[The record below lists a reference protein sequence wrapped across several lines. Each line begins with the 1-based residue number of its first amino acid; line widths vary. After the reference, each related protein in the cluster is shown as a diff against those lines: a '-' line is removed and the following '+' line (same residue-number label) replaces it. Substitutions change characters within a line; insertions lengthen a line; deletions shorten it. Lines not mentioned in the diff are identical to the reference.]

1 MIAAMLITLAA
12 LIIIGVP
19 IAIALGVAATI
30 ALYFFGG
37 YPLAL
42 VTQKIFAISHEFTL
56 LAIPMFILSGQLMD
70 AGGISNQLVRAV
82 SAVLGAVRG
91 GLGAVSVVTA
101 MLFAGVSGSAVADA
115 AAVGSIVIK
124 PMKERGY
131 GADFSACLV
140 GAAGVIGPIIPPSIP
155 FIIYGVM
162 TSTSIAEL
170 FLAGAI
176 PGILIGIALIVVNYL
191 TAVKRNFP
199 REPRLPF
206 KQMIVDVLRAV
217 PALLMLVI
225 ILGGILG
232 GIFTATEASVA
243 AVVYALLIGRF
254 VYRKLTFHSVVI
266 AIQKATD
273 STIKVMWLIACASL
287 LSWIL
292 TSENVP
298 DVVAAFL
305 LSLSSNKLVLLILVA
320 VLYLLV
326 GMVIDLAPAMV
337 MLVPVLL
344 PALIK
349 VGVDPIHFGVITVV
363 GLAAGLVTPPTAPT
377 LMVTASIAEIP
388 LRLAFR
394 RIGPMLLALVVVLF
408 LCVFFP
414 GLSLW
419 LPGFM
424 R

>member
-1 MIAAMLITLAA
+1 MIGVMLGTLAI

-19 IAIALGVAATI
+19 IAIALGVAATV
-30 ALYFFGG
+30 ALFFFGG

-42 VTQKIFAISHEFTL
+42 VTQKIFAISQEFTL

-70 AGGISNQLVRAV
+70 AGGISHHLVRAV
-82 SAVLGAVRG
+82 SSVLGAVRG
-91 GLGAVSVVTA
+91 GLGTVSVVTA

-124 PMKERGY
+124 PMKEKGY
-131 GADFSACLV
+131 GPDFAACLV

-162 TSTSIAEL
+162 TGSSIAKL

-176 PGILIGIALIVVNYL
+176 PGFLIGVALIVVNYV

-199 REPRLPF
+199 REPVQSSR
-206 KQMIVDVLRAV
+206 QMVVDVLRAV
-217 PALLMLVI
+217 PALMMVVI

-232 GIFTATEASVA
+232 GIFTATEASVV
-243 AVVYALLIGRF
+243 AVIYALLIGRF
-254 VYRKLTFHSVVI
+254 VYHKLTLGGVI
-266 AIQKATD
+266 AAVRKATD

-305 LSLSSNKLVLLILVA
+305 LSLSQDKMVLLTLVA
-320 VLYLLV
+320 VLYLFV

-377 LMVTASIAEIP
+377 LMVTAAIAEIP
-388 LRLAFR
+388 LGIAFR
-394 RIGPMLLALVVVLF
+394 RVWSMLLALVVVLF
-408 LCVFFP
+408 LCVYLP
-414 GLSLW
+414 ELSLW
-419 LPGFM
+419 LPSFI